1 MKTLV
6 FFNNKGGVG
15 KTTLVYHL
23 AYMFRDLGCRV
34 LVADL
39 DPQANLTTL
48 MVDEDRLEGLY
59 AAESPTSILRA
70 VQPLINREGDIADA
84 PIIEVNEIS
93 LIPGDLALHE
103 FDDRLADSWARCLED
118 EPAERNDAVR
128 VQTAIHRILLRAAAE
143 VGADV
148 VLLDVGPSLGPLNR
162 AVLLSADGVV
172 VPMAADL
179 FSLRGLANLGRTL
192 RDWRRSWGERQRKA
206 EDTPIRPIPLGEM
219 KVLGYVTLP
228 HAVRDSRP
236 VKAYPRWTHRIPA
249 EYHKHIL
256 RESWPD
262 TIPADRDPHLLA
274 TTRNYLTLMALA
286 QDARKPV
293 FALKPADGAIGTQM
307 SRVLDARKDFEG
319 LARRIADKV
328 GIPLAR

>member
-1 MKTLV
+1 M
-6 FFNNKGGVG
+6 
-15 KTTLVYHL
+15 
-23 AYMFRDLGCRV
+23 
-34 LVADL
+34 
-39 DPQANLTTL
+39 

-70 VQPLINREGDIADA
+70 VQPLIDREGDIADA

-118 EPAERNDAVR
+118 KQSELRDAVK
-128 VQTAIHRILLRAAAE
+128 VQTALHRIIDNAGQRAAADI
-143 VGADV
+143 A
-148 VLLDVGPSLGPLNR
+148 LLDVGPSLGPLNR
-162 AVLLSADGVV
+162 SVLLSADGVV

-179 FSLRGLANLGRTL
+179 FSLRGLANVGRTL
-192 RDWRRSWGERQRKA
+192 KDWRAAWNERLKKA
-206 EDTPIRPIPLGEM
+206 LTTSIRPLPQGEM
-219 KVLGYVTLP
+219 KVAGYVALH
-228 HAVRDSRP
+228 HAVRDNRP
-236 VKAYPRWTHRIPA
+236 VRAYQRWINRIPV

-256 RESWPD
+256 NESWPAN
-262 TIPADRDPHLLA
+262 IPADRDPHLLA